1 MRPGLNQPVQP
12 LNIARLALQRH
23 DTATVCNFSLPFRSK
38 SYCDDTLMVS
48 SACSPDAELKE
59 QLSEK
64 FLNIFRRIIGN
75 ELTQSCVFFHLRRLD
90 ELRLRFHVYVE
101 TSLNPA
107 PVNLA

>member
-1 MRPGLNQPVQP
+1 MRPRLNQAVQP

-59 QLSEK
+59 QLS
-64 FLNIFRRIIGN
+64 
-75 ELTQSCVFFHLRRLD
+75 
-90 ELRLRFHVYVE
+90 
-101 TSLNPA
+101 
-107 PVNLA
+107 